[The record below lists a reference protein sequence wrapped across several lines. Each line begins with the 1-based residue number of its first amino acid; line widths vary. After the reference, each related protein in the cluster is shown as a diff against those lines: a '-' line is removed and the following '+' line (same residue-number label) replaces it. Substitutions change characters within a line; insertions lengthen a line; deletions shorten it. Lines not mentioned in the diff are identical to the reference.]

1 MSNQF
6 EKKQVEEGI
15 GPGNIGGMGPIQLPT
30 DTEPGS
36 GDVPSGRKSK
46 EDEDDEK
53 EKVKKMKD
61 FIPTFEAFISEARDL
76 NDPIAMR
83 LRAAKAKANKKQ
95 AEPAKK
101 EMSPAKAKKLA
112 KLQAQRAEI
121 MKDME
126 QEAEMEGGE
135 VADRYGDMLNKI
147 DKQIA
152 KLQESVDVILEMDSE
167 GVQSLADEL
176 SAEVYTARLKAGA
189 KSATIK
195 ATTTTKTWD
204 DGAPVLKYLA
214 RGKATN
220 IPFTLYQRPFTV
232 LHDVANGWFY
242 FTDGRKWYGLHGDEG
257 YFEPEDLPFDME
269 ISEDVV
275 TEGYGEFIKAKNLTD
290 IVNLSKEKKRAVF
303 YVTDD
308 NNSRIGAFYL
318 KNGKFAKATSANP
331 SYDLQNNKTTLRD
344 RDDVIYKYKVD
355 ESVSTED
362 VNEARSITKIQKE
375 WGNVTAMMKDA
386 VAAWK
391 KAEGQEKEDLLDQLK
406 VLTTSKKKLEA
417 ELNAAVGLKDIDAE
431 LE

>member
-112 KLQAQRAEI
+112 KLQDQRAEI
-121 MKDME
+121 MRDME